1 MNLVDE
7 IIQYGIASTV
17 KIQEQEKEIQL
28 LKSEIATL
36 KQQINITTKE

>member
-7 IIQYGIASTV
+7 IVQYAIASTV